1 MPAQEQSAAVHH
13 HDAGPEVFTPADAEA
28 AGLSRHMIATRLRSG
43 EIRRLRRGLYCLA
56 GRWDAADARG
66 RHVLQARAA
75 ARLGPIVLSHLS
87 AAAVWD
93 LPLPPAAT
101 WKVQA
106 TVPTGTRPTRY
117 LDGLTVYV
125 ASLPARDLRTVD
137 GLAVTSPARTVGDCL
152 RHLPATDAVA
162 IADAALR
169 RGLVDALAVAAVL
182 RDQSAWPYASRCAR
196 AVPLVDGRRESW
208 LESVSAVVLHG
219 VGVPLG
225 EAQVEILDERCRFV
239 ARVDRFW
246 EEHGIVGEADGLAKY
261 AVPDLGGVEG
271 TRRALLR
278 EKAREDR
285 LRDLG
290 LEVIRWG
297 TPDIAAGGRAVAA
310 AFQRA
315 RSRHAGSRFTGRARR
330 SPAIELAFPGGRAR

>member
-1 MPAQEQSAAVHH
+1 MV
-13 HDAGPEVFTPADAEA
+13 
-28 AGLSRHMIATRLRSG
+28 ATRLASG
-43 EIRRLRRGLYCLA
+43 EIRKLRRGLYCLS
-56 GRWDAADARG
+56 GTWDVADARG
-66 RHVLQARAA
+66 RHLLRARAA

-93 LPLPPAAT
+93 LPLPTAAP

-106 TVPTGTRPTRY
+106 TVPTGTRSTRY
-117 LDGLTVYV
+117 LDGLTIYV
-125 ASLPARDLRTVD
+125 AALPARDLRTVD

-152 RHLPATDAVA
+152 RHLPAPDAVA
-162 IADAALR
+162 IADAALH
-169 RGLVDALAVAAVL
+169 RGLVDAGSVAVIL
-182 RDQSAWPYASRCAR
+182 GEQTAWPYASRCAR
-196 AVPLVDGRRESW
+196 AAPLVDGRRESW
-208 LESVSAVVLHG
+208 LESVSAVVLQG
-219 VGVPLG
+219 IGVPLG
-225 EAQVEILDERCRFV
+225 DAQVEILDERGRFV

-246 EEHGIVGEADGLAKY
+246 EEHGIVGEADGRAKY

-271 TRRALLR
+271 TRKALIR

-297 TPDIAAGGRAVAA
+297 MPEITAGGRAVAA

-315 RSRHAGSRFTGRARR
+315 RSRHPGSRFTGHVRR
-330 SPAIELAFPGGRAR
+330 TPAVPLVLPERRFAG